1 MITIKE
7 KEDCC
12 GCTACY
18 NSCPRKA
25 ISMKPD
31 EEGFLYPLVNIEK
44 CIDCGLC
51 DSVCPVKNTVE
62 MEPFK
67 RRAYAL
73 RASASQVVS
82 TSTSGGFVSP
92 LADWVFEQD
101 GVVCGATYDDDFI
114 VIHRI
119 RGGYKGISRFQ
130 ICAERFE

>member
-1 MITIKE
+1 MIKIEK

-31 EEGFLYPLVNIEK
+31 QEGFLYPLVNVEK

-51 DSVCPVKNTVE
+51 DSVCPVKNK
-62 MEPFK
+62 MEIEQFD
-67 RRAYAL
+67 RSAYAL
-73 RASASQVVS
+73 RANSSQVVS

-92 LADWVFEQD
+92 LAEGVFEHD
-101 GVVCGATYDDDFI
+101 GVVCGATYDDEFR
-114 VIHRI
+114 VIHKI
-119 RGGYKGISRFQ
+119 SGGAQRN
-130 ICAERFE
+130 FEVLNMCRVI